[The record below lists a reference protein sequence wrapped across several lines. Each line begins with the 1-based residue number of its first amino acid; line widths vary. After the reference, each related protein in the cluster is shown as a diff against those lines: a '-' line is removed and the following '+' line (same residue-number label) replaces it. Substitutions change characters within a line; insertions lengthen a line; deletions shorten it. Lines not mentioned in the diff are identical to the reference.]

1 MKYGTEL
8 QKRSVPQ
15 WRAHNIDYNEIKDLI
30 KQATL
35 PDAPSDILDRLVSA
49 LLQEYESVS
58 ASRSLHQTVS
68 PINPHEANSSDEKE
82 TSPFAH
88 NSVPQSGCPRLSE
101 KPIHL
106 FVIWKRSKK
115 RCSASQKV
123 WYLIFGE
130 ADPGGLGRAPKKN
143 NSSGGFFSLQNE
155 SKRRS
160 ASLRRRGMATQN
172 PGPHWGSRGVH
183 TENQCLIW
191 GGESKSGEIDRRIDD
206 CEKLVDVISEEGD
219 GTKAQ
224 QNKIYRLHRDVIK
237 ITSDLRSLSRFIGAQ
252 RTGFRKLLKKY
263 KKWAQSDELSVR
275 ILPKLKESPDSFVNL
290 DLSSKFIELSLLYD
304 VLRKADF
311 STSLRQSKPLVELP
325 RESLSKFDCEMVT
338 SVTNSSVFWVHQDNF
353 LELKVLLLQN
363 LRVFGPAH
371 CTEDQHVDKTSV
383 IYLDDK
389 TFHSIQSDVDPGQ
402 IRWVDDDDRILCTPT
417 GGLRY
422 FSSMKL
428 SEDQLNK
435 VLDGSISQESLKT
448 EENNAKR
455 CLGWIQQRGAQPV
468 SKLSYSRTR
477 FQPVE
482 ELGEG
487 GESVSN
493 MDHPFIWAVLD
504 NDIKITKPSDDGTE
518 ETRFPHAVLE
528 VRWKGM
534 SKPDWVKQLE
544 IASHLV
550 KPMPHFSLY
559 AHSVAVLHPKAL
571 EQQPEWMELIENSV
585 DIRRSP
591 EDMPKMKQK
600 RSAHSIVDTPAVH
613 IPTGGENTILLNDPH
628 RRPPPLDSSDSNSI
642 NNSPPGKEEPV
653 SPPLV
658 ANKKPVIRYWNEFDD
673 PEDNNQDVFTVEGG
687 GSFEDGFFS
696 KEKVDQIVRVSDRF
710 IQGLSKLKGRLGLE
724 RPKKKK
730 RYVRL
735 LGDDD
740 DVNSIVNSL
749 EIDDDDDDEDEE
761 EDEEDDD
768 EEQHL
773 VGCHSKAGYDTFPDE
788 EEQAM
793 YLSSNY
799 VKRRDAVLTFLYSMC
814 FLLSSLM
821 TCILLGVIAGEDIE
835 VISMGTFIFIIAGLL
850 FALAI
855 GILGMCL
862 FLLRELPS
870 WWHQTV
876 VFSIFF
882 SLVCFGVGAI
892 AWLL

>member
-1 MKYGTEL
+1 
-8 QKRSVPQ
+8 V
-15 WRAHNIDYNEIKDLI
+15 N
-30 KQATL
+30 
-35 PDAPSDILDRLVSA
+35 
-49 LLQEYESVS
+49 
-58 ASRSLHQTVS
+58 
-68 PINPHEANSSDEKE
+68 
-82 TSPFAH
+82 
-88 NSVPQSGCPRLSE
+88 
-101 KPIHL
+101 L
-106 FVIWKRSKK
+106 FVK
-115 RCSASQKV
+115 
-123 WYLIFGE
+123 
-130 ADPGGLGRAPKKN
+130 
-143 NSSGGFFSLQNE
+143 
-155 SKRRS
+155 
-160 ASLRRRGMATQN
+160 
-172 PGPHWGSRGVH
+172 
-183 TENQCLIW
+183 
-191 GGESKSGEIDRRIDD
+191 SKSGEIDRRIDD
-206 CEKLVDVISEEGD
+206 CEKLVDVIAEDGD
-219 GTKAQ
+219 DSKAQ
-224 QNKIYRLHRDVIK
+224 QSKIYRLHRDVVK
-237 ITSDLRSLSRFIGAQ
+237 ITSDLRSLSRFFGAQ

-275 ILPKLKESPDSFVNL
+275 ILPQLKESPDSFVNL

-311 STSLRQSKPLVELP
+311 STSLRHNKPLVELP
-325 RESLSKFDCEMVT
+325 RESLCKFDCDMVT

-371 CTEDQHVDKTSV
+371 TTEDHHVDKSSV

-389 TFHSIQSDVDPGQ
+389 TFHSIQSNVDPGQ

-422 FSSMKL
+422 FSSTKL
-428 SEDQLNK
+428 SQDQLNK
-435 VLDGSISQESLKT
+435 VLDGSISQESLRK
-448 EENNAKR
+448 EENNTKR
-455 CLGWIQQRGAQPV
+455 CFGWIQQRGAQPV
-468 SKLSYSRTR
+468 SELSYSRTR
-477 FQPVE
+477 FQPVD

-487 GESVSN
+487 GGSISN

-504 NDIKITKPSDDGTE
+504 NDIRITKPNNGNE

-534 SKPDWVKQLE
+534 SKPDWVEQLE
-544 IASHLV
+544 LASHLV

-559 AHSVAVLHPKAL
+559 AHSVAVLHPEAL
-571 EQQPEWMELIENSV
+571 EQQPEWMELIDNRV

-600 RSAHSIVDTPAVH
+600 RSAHSIGDTPAVH

-628 RRPPPLDSSDSNSI
+628 RLAPPLESDSNSI
-642 NNSPPGKEEPV
+642 HSPGKEEPV
-653 SPPLV
+653 SPPLA
-658 ANKKPVIRYWNEFDD
+658 ANKKPVIRYWNEFDN
-673 PEDNNQDVFTVEGG
+673 PEDNSQDVFTVQGSS
-687 GSFEDGFFS
+687 SFEDGFFS
-696 KEKVDQIVRVSDRF
+696 KDKVDQIVRVSDRF
-710 IQGLSKLKGRLGLE
+710 IQGLTKLKGRLGLE

-740 DVNSIVNSL
+740 DDNSIVNSL
-749 EIDDDDDDEDEE
+749 EIDDDEEDDDD
-761 EDEEDDD
+761 DDDDDD

-773 VGCHSKAGYDTFPDE
+773 GRHSKVGYDTFPEEDE
-788 EEQAM
+788 HAM
-793 YLSSNY
+793 YLSSDY

-821 TCILLGVIAGEDIE
+821 TFILLGVIVGEDME
-835 VISMGTFIFIIAGLL
+835 VINRGTFFFIIAGLL

-870 WWHQTV
+870 WWHQTI